1 MYQALGRLPGF
12 DRPPVAFAR
21 GFPPF
26 ARPGGGG
33 GGGGGSAGRAHEA
46 GFDAFMT
53 GLVFLKMA
61 HHIMAHPPPPPA
73 PDTSA
78 APAPVLA
85 ASAAARR
92 GDGVAESPVSPARA
106 ATGLTP
112 RLRELGS
119 GRPYA
124 R

>member
-1 MYQALGRLPGF
+1 VYQALGRLPGF
-12 DRPPVAFAR
+12 ERPPVAFAR
-21 GFPPF
+21 GFPAF

-33 GGGGGSAGRAHEA
+33 AGGGGGRAHEA

-61 HHIMAHPPPPPA
+61 HHIMAHPPHPPP

-78 APAPVLA
+78 APAP
-85 ASAAARR
+85 SPAARR
-92 GDGVAESPVSPARA
+92 ADGKAESPVSPARA

>member
-26 ARPGGGG
+26 ARAGGGAG
-33 GGGGGSAGRAHEA
+33 GAGAGAGRAHEA

-53 GLVFLKMA
+53 GLVFLKIA
-61 HHIMAHPPPPPA
+61 HHIMAHPAHPS
-73 PDTSA
+73 DA
-78 APAPVLA
+78 APAPA
-85 ASAAARR
+85 AVDRR
-92 GDGVAESPVSPARA
+92 ADAPAESPVSPARA

-119 GRPYA
+119 GKPYA